1 MVASS
6 SESWQVPNVDAVY
19 RPNHDERARQAFV
32 GVLRAWASRDMQ
44 SELKAHYQT
53 KVVPAVEKQLGH
65 APQTPREIEKL
76 LDPEPFYR
84 FYGALRYNSQ
94 EMRYLSVIDP
104 VERVADEMI
113 AIGKEISSRQPAGG
127 TLKLDPNLELPRY
140 VTALDVHLSPGSF
153 YSEYVEDDLSQGAM
167 LAYGGEIGLGGSVIR
182 ALNLGAVADSI
193 GHWLT
198 KKHPQF
204 KPRRVLDI
212 GTQSGRNLFGYMD
225 AYPGVE
231 AHGVDISAP
240 TLRYG
245 HARAEYLGKTVHFRQ
260 QNAEFLDYPDGY
272 FDLIVS
278 SFFFHELPLAA
289 TRRILKQCH
298 RLLAPGGMMAHMEL
312 PSHDDCSAWE
322 NFAWDW
328 DAKYNNEPYYIQFRS
343 QDFFQL
349 MEEAGFG
356 RQQSFATT
364 VPNLDTTDP
373 ADYPRYVSGELP
385 PLSHGRGGWF
395 IFGAER
401 TA

>member
-6 SESWQVPNVDAVY
+6 SENWQVPNVDAPY
-19 RPNHDERARQAFV
+19 RPSHDERARQGFV
-32 GVLRAWASRDMQ
+32 GVLRAYASRDMQ
-44 SELKAHYQT
+44 SELEAHYQT
-53 KVVPAVEKQLGH
+53 KVAPAAQEQQGE
-65 APQTPREIEKL
+65 APQSAREIEKL
-76 LDPEPFYR
+76 LDPDPFYR

-113 AIGKEISSRQPAGG
+113 AIGKEVSRHQPAGG
-127 TLKLDPNLELPRY
+127 TLKLDPDLALPRY
-140 VTALDVHLSPGSF
+140 VTTLDVHLAPGSF
-153 YSEYVEDDLSQGAM
+153 YSEYIEDDLSQGAM

-182 ALNLGAVADSI
+182 TLNLGAVGSSI

-198 KKHPQF
+198 KKYPQF

-225 AYPGVE
+225 AYPGIE

-245 HARAEYLGKTVHFRQ
+245 HARAEYLGKTVHFSQ

-278 SFFFHELPLAA
+278 SFFFHELPIAA
-289 TRRILKQCH
+289 TKRILKQCH
-298 RLLAPGGMMAHMEL
+298 RLLSPGGMMAHMEL
-312 PSHDDCSAWE
+312 PSHSDCTPWE

-328 DAKYNNEPYYIQFRS
+328 DAKYNNEPYYVQFRS
-343 QDFFQL
+343 QDFFEL
-349 MEEAGFG
+349 MEDAEFD
-356 RQQSFATT
+356 RQQAFATT

-385 PLSHGRGGWF
+385 PLPHGRGGWF
-395 IFGAER
+395 IFGAQR